1 VWWVGRTME
10 IYGED
15 YNAFVRGIRRLRIKD
30 IKNVYEDKRYGIVL
44 SDFEGDEYSHRKLG
58 DIDIHIKENHT
69 ELNFKKKDVFTVI
82 FLIYTKLT

>member
-1 VWWVGRTME
+1 ME
-10 IYGED
+10 NYEED
-15 YNAFVRGIRRLRIKD
+15 YDAFVKKIRSLRIKD
-30 IKNVYEDKRYGIVL
+30 IKNVYQDKRYGIVL
-44 SDFEGDEYSHRKLG
+44 SDFQGKEYSHRKLG